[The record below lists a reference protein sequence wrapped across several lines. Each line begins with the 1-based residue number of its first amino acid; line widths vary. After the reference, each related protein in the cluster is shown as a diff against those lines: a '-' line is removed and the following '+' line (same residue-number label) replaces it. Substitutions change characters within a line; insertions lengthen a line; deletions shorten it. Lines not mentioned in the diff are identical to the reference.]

1 MQDFLGVIDKHF
13 VPAGLPVFALLES
26 LTNTQRFDQTIM
38 FLEDAVSALAL
49 LQNLIKIFLHIG
61 HVPFYFRKTWNAC
74 SAHDWL
80 GSSGKLCAR
89 QQ

>member
-49 LQNLIKIFLHIG
+49 LQNLSKDIFAHWSFTFLFSKD
-61 HVPFYFRKTWNAC
+61 VEC
-74 SAHDWL
+74 LLSA
-80 GSSGKLCAR
+80 
-89 QQ
+89 